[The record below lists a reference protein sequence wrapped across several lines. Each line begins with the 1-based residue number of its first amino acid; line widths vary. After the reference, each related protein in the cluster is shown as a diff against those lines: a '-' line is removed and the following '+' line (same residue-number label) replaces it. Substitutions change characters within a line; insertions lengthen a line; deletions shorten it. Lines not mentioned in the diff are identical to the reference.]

1 MKKFVAG
8 ALCAAM
14 ALSMAFAPTAKA
26 EEAAKLTRED
36 LQALSEEG
44 FVTEIEAE
52 PLEITWGCSGTLT
65 GSIGGDAME
74 DGMAALERWTGGNM
88 KIDFHQGG
96 ELGGDVE
103 LIQSVAL
110 GNVGVFQGA
119 PTSQVTLIPELT
131 VLDIGGLFK
140 DVESC
145 NATLE
150 AMKPKF
156 EAAYEAKNLHLG
168 GMWAADFRILSSNK
182 PVQTAEDLKGLN
194 IRVQENEYHIAFWK
208 ELGCNPTPL
217 AFGELYV
224 ALQQGMMDAQE
235 NPPISIFGPKLY
247 EVQKYIV
254 ETNHIPFINTMVMN
268 KALYDGLTENQKL
281 AMDQLFEYLARYQK
295 AGQAQNDAELLAF
308 FQTPEG
314 NSIEVTPVSEEIS
327 ALFDAAADKVVELM
341 KSNGVVDPALIDE
354 YVNAARAQ

>member
-1 MKKFVAG
+1 MKKFVAC

-14 ALSMAFAPTAKA
+14 ALAMAVAPAAKA
-26 EEAAKLTRED
+26 DEKLTRED

-44 FVTEIEAE
+44 FVTEIECE
-52 PLEITWGCSGTLT
+52 PMEITWGCSGTLT

-74 DGMAALERWTGGNM
+74 DGMAALERWTNGAM

-140 DVESC
+140 DVNNC

-150 AMKPKF
+150 AMKDKF
-156 EAAYEAKNLHLG
+156 EAAYEAKGLHLG
-168 GMWAADFRILSSNK
+168 DMWAADFRILSSNK
-182 PVQTAEDLKGLN
+182 PVQTADDLKGLN

-268 KALYDGLTENQKL
+268 KAMYDSMSDNQKL

-308 FQTPEG
+308 FQTEEG

-327 ALFDAAADKVVELM
+327 ALFDGAADVVVELM
-341 KSNGVVDPALIDE
+341 KSKGIVPAELIDE
-354 YVNAARAQ
+354 YVAAARAQ